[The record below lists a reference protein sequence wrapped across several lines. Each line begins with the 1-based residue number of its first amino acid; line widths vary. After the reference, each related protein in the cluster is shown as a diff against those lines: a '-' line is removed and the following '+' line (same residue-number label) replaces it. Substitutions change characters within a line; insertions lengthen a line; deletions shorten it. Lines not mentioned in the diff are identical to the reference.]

1 MKKKYIY
8 IISILIFVVLLF
20 GFTKD
25 YYYKLNKS
33 FEIFG
38 SVIKA
43 LNETYVLEL
52 DPELLVKEAIRGMLS
67 TLDPY
72 TEYYDASEQDE
83 VDLLTDG
90 TYTGFGISL
99 SNIDSMLTIT
109 NLLDNYSAQ
118 LAGLRI
124 GDRIVKIDGTNVLY
138 RNYDDVRY
146 LFKGEAG
153 TKSNLLIMRDGNPD
167 TLEFEL
173 TRKKIQLKSVSYYAM
188 LDSNTA
194 YIKIEQFKKDLII
207 EFKNALAELKRKNNL
222 KSLII
227 DLRDNPGGFIGA
239 SVDICELFLPKNSVI
254 TTTRGREESNVYE
267 YKTSFDPIEPNLPLA
282 VLINKNT
289 ASASEIVAGALQDYD
304 RAVIIGQRSYGKGLV
319 QTVLEQ
325 PYNGNIKITTS
336 KYYTPSGRC
345 IQRLKFGQKYQDKSI
360 VEDSPDTN
368 IYYTKNGRKVYEAT
382 GINPDTLV
390 ENKLLSEILSDMY
403 NKYLFFKYANL
414 YTSKLND
421 LPKNFKADDKLFEKF
436 QKFLTN
442 NEYEFQSNVE
452 YIFDEFKKITEKNKN
467 YSKNFDIN
475 IKSIQKE
482 LKNENLNLLKQNKN
496 DILKYLDFEIKA
508 RFYSEKELITLYNS
522 VDNEL
527 EVAKFILQKD
537 IYKRILS
544 S

>member
-33 FEIFG
+33 FEVFG
-38 SVIKA
+38 AVIKA

-52 DPELLVKEAIRGMLS
+52 DPELLVNEAIKGMLS

-83 VDLLTDG
+83 LDLLTDG

-109 NLLDNYSAQ
+109 NLLDDYSAQ
-118 LAGLRI
+118 LAGVRI
-124 GDRIVKIDGTNVLY
+124 GDRIIKIDSTNVLY
-138 RNYDDVRY
+138 KNYDDVRY

-173 TRKKIQLKSVSYYAM
+173 IRKKIQLKSVSYYGM

-194 YIKIEQFKKDLII
+194 YIKIEQFKKDLIF
-207 EFKNALAELKRKNNL
+207 EFKNALFELKRKNNV

-227 DLRDNPGGFIGA
+227 DLRENPGGLIGA
-239 SVDICELFLPKNSVI
+239 AVDICELFLPKNSVV
-254 TTTRGREESNVYE
+254 TTTRGREESNIYE
-267 YKTSFDPIEPNLPLA
+267 YKTNFTPIEPNLPLA

-319 QTVLEQ
+319 QTVLNQ

-336 KYYTPSGRC
+336 KYYIPSGRC
-345 IQRLKFGQKYQDKSI
+345 IQRLKFGQKYEDQSK
-360 VEDSPDTN
+360 VESLPDTN
-368 IYYTKNGRKVYEAT
+368 IYYTQNGRKVYEAT
-382 GINPDTLV
+382 GINPDTTLKILRISEV
-390 ENKLLSEILSDMY
+390 ILKLDYDNIL
-403 NKYLFFKYANL
+403 FKFSNI
-414 YTSKLND
+414 YTSKLKE
-421 LPKNFKADDKLFEKF
+421 LPKNFKADDILFN
-436 QKFLTN
+436 Q
-442 NEYEFQSNVE
+442 
-452 YIFDEFKKITEKNKN
+452 FKKYLADQKYEISLLSDMYLDDFKNSIIENESSKNIQKSIKTIKKELEKDKQKSLEKNK
-467 YSKNFDIN
+467 S
-475 IKSIQKE
+475 E
-482 LKNENLNLLKQNKN
+482 
-496 DILKYLDFEIKA
+496 ILKYLDIEIKS
-508 RFYSEKELITLYNS
+508 RFKTNKEIYRF
-522 VDNEL
+522 EL
-527 EVAKFILQKD
+527 LDDLEIKQTKSILQSD
-537 IYKRILS
+537 IYDKILS
-544 S
+544 P